1 MTFRDFALVQA
12 DLERIVLMLKEA
24 RDPKLRRT
32 ILLEMRLLLAEADRL
47 VPEILAKCAIC
58 GKPIPLEA
66 VKVSEDGKP
75 VHEECYIGKTKNQ
88 KH

>member
-12 DLERIVLMLKEA
+12 DLERIVSMLKKA

-32 ILLEMRLLLAEADRL
+32 ILLEMRLLWAEADRL

-66 VKVSEDGKP
+66 AKVSEDGKP
-75 VHEECYIGKTKNQ
+75 VH
-88 KH
+88 